1 MFNKELHVDWKAVAA
16 ERRRGVPV
24 TRLAEKYGCSTAR
37 IYLHTLGDG
46 TLRPDRIPS
55 GKSKR
60 KRIQFVEG
68 ARKPSNLN
76 GMTFAGA
83 LEQLRAKRDA
93 ITAAIGQLEE
103 IGLTLGE

>member
-1 MFNKELHVDWKAVAA
+1 MFNKKLHVDWKTVAA
-16 ERRRGVPV
+16 ERRMRVPV
-24 TRLAEKYGCSTAR
+24 TQLVKKYGCSSAS

-46 TLRPDRIPS
+46 TLRRERIKE
-55 GKSKR
+55 GKG

-68 ARKPSNLN
+68 ARKPSNIN

-103 IGLTLGE
+103 IGLTLEQ